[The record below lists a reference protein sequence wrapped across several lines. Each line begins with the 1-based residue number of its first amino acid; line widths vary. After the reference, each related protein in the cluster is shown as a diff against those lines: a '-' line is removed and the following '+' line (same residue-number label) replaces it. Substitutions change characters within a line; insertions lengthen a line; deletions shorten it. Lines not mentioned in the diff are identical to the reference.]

1 MNVLGALGDEELR
14 PARDL
19 EDLPSARIDLSGDE
33 KGDQLLRHLPKIDI
47 PPHEIILMAYIGIA
61 KRIGIVLKDIDLS
74 RETFFPEALLRSW
87 EARLQQPL
95 SCLVVNHQ
103 IQDTVAL
110 GCRVFGMAA

>member
-14 PARDL
+14 PARAL
-19 EDLPSARIDLSGDE
+19 EDLARDRIDLSGDE
-33 KGDQLLRHLPKIDI
+33 KGDQLLRHLPKIDV
-47 PPHEIILMAYIGIA
+47 PPHEIILMASIGVA

-74 RETFFPEALLRSW
+74 RETFFPEALLRGW
-87 EARLQQPL
+87 EARLQQAL

-110 GCRVFGMAA
+110 GRREIG